1 MAKNNFQVEVGLD
14 IANKVQ
20 PFLYTGAIVST
31 LSTTVPTGWL
41 ACDGSA
47 VSQTTYAALYA
58 AIGTTYNTTGEGAG
72 NFRLPSLANSI
83 LIPKSTT
90 SGTIVSSA
98 HTHSSNATLASS
110 STYNNTNADSSAFH
124 NHTTNYG
131 TNNQSTDHAHGVVDA
146 GANGNTNNNPVNANK
161 TGTATTV
168 AGAGHV
174 HTIGANGN
182 TGNTNEA
189 ISHSHSGN
197 ASVDYGNFSHN
208 HAGSV
213 TLTTTS
219 ASSTFLPLGITARF
233 IIKV

>member
-31 LSTTVPTGWL
+31 LSTAVPTGWL

-58 AIGTTYNTTGEGAG
+58 IIGTTYNTTGEGAG
-72 NFRLPSLANSI
+72 NFRLPNLTNSI
-83 LIPKSTT
+83 LIPKSNT

-110 STYNNTNADSSAFH
+110 AIAFVTGGQTTANH

-131 TNNQSTDHAHGVVDA
+131 TSGVSTDHGHGYVDA

-168 AGAGHV
+168 SGAGHV
-174 HTIGANGN
+174 HTIGAVGN
-182 TGNTNEA
+182 TGNSNEA
-189 ISHSHSGN
+189 ISHGHSGT
-197 ASVDYGNFSHN
+197 ASVAAGDFSHN
-208 HAGSV
+208 HAGSATV
-213 TLTTTS
+213 TATS